1 MCNTYFP
8 YMKVFK
14 FIVTTALLILI
25 CFGLK
30 SQVRSDFPSNAVDCV
45 VLLEKEVNGI
55 YQPHGTGFIL
65 KSYNVK
71 QPTIIVTNE
80 HVLRNRSIYIT
91 IPADSSLISFMK
103 SRKTKTISFRNRT
116 WELIGQKLR
125 TEFVLIQDS
134 TFVSNKE
141 FDIAVFKLNIANN
154 IVIEDTLDIK
164 VSPILGLGLSSI
176 KYKKDVPLGTDVFFV
191 GFPFAIGTELGWY
204 HKGFTRMFSESVPSP
219 LVRKGSVAWKSS
231 YDNTFLLDA
240 FSYTG
245 NSGSPIFTSTE
256 MYSTP
261 YLIGIIRGHL
271 PSEKSENI
279 GLAVCTWT
287 DEIFKLINKLK

>member
-1 MCNTYFP
+1 MCNAYFSD
-8 YMKVFK
+8 MKGFK
-14 FIVTTALLILI
+14 YIVTTVLLILI
-25 CFGLK
+25 CLGVK
-30 SQVRSDFPSNAVDCV
+30 SQILSDFPSNAVDCV
-45 VLLEKEVNGI
+45 VLLEKKVNNL

-65 KSYNVK
+65 KSYDDK
-71 QPTIIVTNE
+71 KPTIIVTNE
-80 HVLRNRSIYIT
+80 HVLRNKSVYIN

-103 SRKTKTISFRNRT
+103 SRKINTITFRDRT

-125 TEFVLIQDS
+125 TEFILIPDS
-134 TFVSNKE
+134 TFVSNIE
-141 FDIAVFKLNIANN
+141 YDIAVFKLNIANS
-154 IVIEDTLDIK
+154 ITIK
-164 VSPILGLGLSSI
+164 DSLEITVSPILGLGKSAI
-176 KYKKDVPLGTDVFFV
+176 KYKKDVPLGTEVFFV

-204 HKGFTRMFSESVPSP
+204 NKGFTRLFSEQVPSP
-219 LVRKGSVAWKSS
+219 LVRKGSVAWKST

-271 PSEKSENI
+271 PSENSENI
-279 GLAVCTWT
+279 GLAICTWT
-287 DEIFKLINKLK
+287 DEISKLIRKLK